1 MKTGVMLIIYEYKYI
16 IFLCCTFFVVY
27 NYIYKKR
34 NESVDDFSAEGD
46 FKKDNGGYEIWK
58 YIGEMF

>member
-46 FKKDNGGYEIWK
+46 LKEGQWRL
-58 YIGEMF
+58 

>member
-27 NYIYKKR
+27 NYIYIYIKR

-46 FKKDNGGYEIWK
+46 LKEGQWRL
-58 YIGEMF
+58 